1 MLTGAEALAGA
12 LISTAKFAGVKGR
25 LLALVGRSAVTATM
39 SAAAK
44 LGGDQLR
51 KLNAD
56 ARDRHDHLAEV
67 LTRFGLDLE
76 RGEADRVLLRS
87 RR

>member
-1 MLTGAEALAGA
+1 M
-12 LISTAKFAGVKGR
+12 ST
-25 LLALVGRSAVTATM
+25 
-39 SAAAK
+39 AAK

-56 ARDRHDHLAEV
+56 ARNRHDYLAEV